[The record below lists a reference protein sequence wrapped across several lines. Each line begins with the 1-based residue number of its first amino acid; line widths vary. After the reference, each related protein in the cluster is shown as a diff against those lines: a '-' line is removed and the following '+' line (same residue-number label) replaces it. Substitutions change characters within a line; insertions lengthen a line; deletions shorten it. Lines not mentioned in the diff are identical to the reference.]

1 MKRTIL
7 ILLGIFLFCILI
19 YFLLLQ
25 KEHKTFAPST
35 VENFLALDSARVDQI
50 EFKKF
55 DTRMSFQKVGPGWFM
70 TEPDSFRADKDEL
83 GQLLNI
89 TSHLEV
95 GEVISSN
102 PEKQGYFMVDDF
114 TGTTISFF
122 SGKNKL
128 TSLVVGK
135 ISKDLLHTYLRKTNS
150 NDVFLA
156 SVLLARMTER
166 GVAEWKDRG
175 IFDIESNQVK
185 EIEFSQKSGN
195 FKLTRSDTLWG
206 LNLMPDGKSTTPDY
220 RLVND
225 YLFTLS
231 SIKGDEWASKPE
243 IEQLDFTK
251 SEFTITITFLDGHRE
266 NLFIVQLQPGS
277 DRYYAKTDQG
287 SNVLMLY
294 EYTFKRIAKIPD
306 DFNPK

>member
-7 ILLGIFLFCILI
+7 ILLGILLFCILI

-25 KEHKTFAPST
+25 REHKTFAPST

-50 EFKKF
+50 GFKKF
-55 DTRMSFQKVGPGWFM
+55 DTRMSFQKVGQGWFM
-70 TEPDSFRADKDEL
+70 TEPGSFRADKDEL
-83 GQLLNI
+83 GQLLSI
-89 TSHLEV
+89 ASHLEV

-122 SGKNKL
+122 SGKDEL

-135 ISKDLLHTYLRKTNS
+135 LSKDLLHTYLRKTNS
-150 NDVFLA
+150 YDVFLA
-156 SVLLARMTER
+156 SGLLARMTER

-175 IFDIESNQVK
+175 IFDIEPDRVK
-185 EIEFSQKSGN
+185 EIEFNQKSGN

-206 LNLMPDGKSTTPDY
+206 MKLLPDGKSTTPDH

-225 YLFTLS
+225 YLFALS

-251 SEFTITITFLDGHRE
+251 PEFSIAITFLDGHRE
-266 NLFIVQLQPGS
+266 NLFIVQLQTGS

-294 EYTFKRIAKIPD
+294 EYTFKRIAKTPD